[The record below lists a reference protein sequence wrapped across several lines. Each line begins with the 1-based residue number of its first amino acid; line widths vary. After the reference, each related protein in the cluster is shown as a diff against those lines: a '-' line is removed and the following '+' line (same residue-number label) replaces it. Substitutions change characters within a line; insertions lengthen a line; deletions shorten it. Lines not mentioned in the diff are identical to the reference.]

1 MDRLSSLLRSLRV
14 NFHITHF
21 QFYIILRW
29 CLSREECMLEQL
41 KAFHINKKE
50 RKRMGWADGLVPQC
64 FQLQYMPCMLPKLS
78 TWTVFTCLFWFMYA
92 SLGTDANSTTKYHIS
107 FFQFFLFL
115 YPLSVLTLTWLYEYF
130 IHERQTY
137 SLTLFGYNCSLNFS
151 PVLFSFYS
159 VVCTCQSSRS
169 KGWFVKGPNLKPR
182 WRRFVLK

>member
-1 MDRLSSLLRSLRV
+1 MWNVYTLMNRLSSLLRSLRV

-92 SLGTDANSTTKYHIS
+92 SLGTDANSTIKYHI
-107 FFQFFLFL
+107 
-115 YPLSVLTLTWLYEYF
+115 
-130 IHERQTY
+130 
-137 SLTLFGYNCSLNFS
+137 
-151 PVLFSFYS
+151 FSFQTS
-159 VVCTCQSSRS
+159 FVFVSIECTHT
-169 KGWFVKGPNLKPR
+169 NLIIWVFYTWTADLQFDPV
-182 WRRFVLK
+182 WV